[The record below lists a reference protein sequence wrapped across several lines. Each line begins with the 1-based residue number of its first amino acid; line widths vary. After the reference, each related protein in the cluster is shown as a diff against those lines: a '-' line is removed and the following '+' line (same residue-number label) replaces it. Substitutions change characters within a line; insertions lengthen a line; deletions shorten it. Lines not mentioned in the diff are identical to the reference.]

1 MGQTDG
7 RETVDTDLAPQTMRA
22 TSVLYHFVS
31 MNDDAT
37 EAARAVVVDPHLL
50 PASRPEANPPA
61 AIADVNRWYRQMD

>member
-22 TSVLYHFVS
+22 TSVIVS

>member
-22 TSVLYHFVS
+22 TSVIVSS